1 MKLFLHGPVPSASLS
16 IMIPC
21 QSIIA
26 TAVSLKI
33 LSMTEILS
41 HIRVDRFVEGKGEH
55 TVHIHVP
62 SDAIRASVNPVSMKV
77 L

>member
-1 MKLFLHGPVPSASLS
+1 MKLFLHGPVHSVSLS

-33 LSMTEILS
+33 QSMTEILS
-41 HIRVDRFVEGKGEH
+41 HIHVDRFVEGKGEH

-62 SDAIRASVNPVSMKV
+62 SGVIRASVNPVSIKV
-77 L
+77 P